1 MRVSIHLVKQSSI
14 GTEKVKLGVDA
25 IPPVRADVVELAVSL
40 RVGVVTFHWLELT
53 EEGSVWWERED
64 WIILAREAGHVL
76 QQLLNVGVLSLSYSQ
91 EEEDHQH

>member
-1 MRVSIHLVKQSSI
+1 M
-14 GTEKVKLGVDA
+14 
-25 IPPVRADVVELAVSL
+25 VELAVSL
-40 RVGVVTFHWLELT
+40 RVGVVTFHWLKLT

-91 EEEDHQH
+91 EEEDHQY